1 MFNNIFQ
8 NKKVLVTGN
17 TGFKGSWL
25 TLWLLKLGANI
36 TGISKDVPTNPSLFE
51 VLKLQKKIDQHFLD
65 IQEIKKL
72 KKIIFSSQP
81 DFIFH
86 LAAQPIVSESY
97 KNPIETILSN
107 SIGTTNLLQI
117 MCDINWKCSALL
129 VTSDKC
135 YENIEKSTGYKETE
149 KLGGKDIYSSSKAA
163 AEIFISSYF
172 RTFLNSKDNL
182 TLAVGRAGNVIGGG
196 DWARDRLVVDC
207 MKAWQKKESVSIRN
221 PLSTRP
227 WQHVLEPLSGYLHLA
242 NLIYESREFNG
253 EAFNF
258 GPNQNDILN
267 VESLIKKLSKK
278 FELNESYKIIESND
292 FPESGLLQ
300 LDIDKAKKLL
310 RWQPVLN
317 TSEMIES
324 VSDWYFNFFEKN
336 IDLMELTLKQIEIYE
351 SKASKRKLPWANL

>member
-36 TGISKDVPTNPSLFE
+36 TGISKDIPTNPSLFK

-97 KNPIETILSN
+97 KIPIETILSN

-135 YENIEKSTGYKETE
+135 YENIEKSTGYKETD

-182 TLAVGRAGNVIGGG
+182 TLAVGRAGNVI
-196 DWARDRLVVDC
+196 
-207 MKAWQKKESVSIRN
+207 
-221 PLSTRP
+221 
-227 WQHVLEPLSGYLHLA
+227 
-242 NLIYESREFNG
+242 
-253 EAFNF
+253 
-258 GPNQNDILN
+258 
-267 VESLIKKLSKK
+267 
-278 FELNESYKIIESND
+278 
-292 FPESGLLQ
+292 
-300 LDIDKAKKLL
+300 
-310 RWQPVLN
+310 
-317 TSEMIES
+317 
-324 VSDWYFNFFEKN
+324 
-336 IDLMELTLKQIEIYE
+336 
-351 SKASKRKLPWANL
+351 